1 MRRSFLRFAAALLA
15 LMVLLLGLMLT
26 VTQWL
31 PRLAGIWLPPDTHME
46 LDGNP
51 RWRDGAIW
59 LPGVRY
65 YAADCELAALRDVRL
80 SRKDQRWQAS
90 AAQLSLNTP
99 CLSKLPAEDN
109 PGAPRSLAEWQSLLP
124 PAQVT
129 IEQLVI
135 APYQQY
141 AGKLQLTL
149 DEQQQQLAYS
159 GDNLQLNARLNGQ
172 RLDIAQLSLRHPAL
186 AQPVVL
192 DGQLTL
198 PLIPDHL
205 PQSGQLHGVLALQG
219 VPQPLSVLLNWQQQR
234 GALEV
239 TAPDQPAPLL
249 TAPWQITPQQI
260 TIGQGTWRWPYAAQP
275 LAGGITL
282 TLDQWQQ
289 GLAATEIRA
298 RLNLLTR
305 GRGGKGN
312 VVLSVGP
319 GHLDMLNS
327 QLPLRLTGESKL
339 ADLQFYTSLPGEING
354 PLLAPQLTL
363 HPGALL
369 RMRGRLLS
377 TLEVDEARWPLA
389 GVKISSAGISGRLQ
403 AILQAHDA
411 SMGRFTLHLDGR
423 ASDFWPDQGRW
434 NWRYWGNG
442 YLAPLTAKWDA
453 AGTGS
458 WQQSIIE
465 LDSLSTGFDQLSYGM
480 VNVKAP
486 RLTMTTPLRW
496 QRAQD
501 APALTGALQLAAR
514 ETTFTSGGFL
524 PPSTFNFQLKGRDP
538 DDFLYRGD
546 LKAEAI
552 GPVQVHGRWDG
563 ARLRGQA
570 WWPSQSLIVF
580 QPLLSRDLK
589 MKIQSG
595 TLKAQVAF
603 SAAAGQGLQAGG
615 HWVVKDGSI
624 WMPDNEINGVDFSL
638 PFRLKAHQ
646 WTFGARGPVS
656 LRIKEIKN
664 QFSMANVAADLQGS
678 YPWSEQQPL
687 RLTDVSVD
695 LLGGKLTMAQL
706 AFPQHQ
712 AATIQLHDI
721 DLSELITAIKP
732 KQIAMSGRVNGALPL
747 WLNHPQWLVHEG
759 WIANNGPLTLR
770 IDPAMADAIA
780 SNNMAAGAAM
790 DWLRYM
796 EISRSWA
803 TINLS
808 NLGDLSMKARVDGSS
823 RFSDKTQR
831 VSLNYSHHENLFQ
844 LWRSLRFGDN
854 LQSWVEQNATLP
866 SQKEIKSEDTNN

>member
-1 MRRSFLRFAAALLA
+1 MRRSFLRFTAALLA
-15 LMVLLLGLMLT
+15 LILLLAGLMLT

-31 PRLAGIWLPPDTHME
+31 PQLAGIWLPPGSHME

-51 RWRDGAIW
+51 RWRDGGIW

-65 YAADCELAALRDVRL
+65 YAADCELAALSDVHLTRDN
-80 SRKDQRWQAS
+80 QRWQAS

-99 CLSKLPAEDN
+99 CLSKLPAEEN
-109 PGAPRSLAEWQSLLP
+109 PAAPRSLAEWQSMLP
-124 PAQVT
+124 SARVT
-129 IEQLVI
+129 IDQLVI

-149 DEQQQQLAYS
+149 DEQQQQLVYR
-159 GDNLQLNARLNGQ
+159 GDNLQLAARLQ
-172 RLDIAQLSLRHPAL
+172 EQTLDIAQLSIRHPAL
-186 AQPVVL
+186 AQPVEL

-205 PQSGQLHGVLALQG
+205 PQAGQLHGALALQG
-219 VPQPLSVLLNWQQQR
+219 LPQPLSVQLSWQQQR
-234 GALEV
+234 GTLQV
-239 TAPDQPAPLL
+239 NAPENATPLL
-249 TAPWQITPQQI
+249 SVPWQITPQQI
-260 TIGQGTWRWPYAAQP
+260 TIEQGSWRWPYGTQP
-275 LAGGITL
+275 LSGGIAL
-282 TLDQWQQ
+282 TLDNWQQ
-289 GLAATEIRA
+289 GLAATEIQA
-298 RLNLLTR
+298 RLNLLTS

-312 VVLSVGP
+312 VVLTVGP

-339 ADLQFYTSLPGEING
+339 ADLQFYSSLPGEISG
-354 PLLAPQLTL
+354 PLLAPQLAL

-389 GVKISSAGISGRLQ
+389 GVKVSSAGISGRLQ
-403 AILQAHDA
+403 AILQAHDPE
-411 SMGRFTLHLDGR
+411 MGRFTLHLDGR

-434 NWRYWGNG
+434 NWRYWGKG
-442 YLAPLTAKWDA
+442 YMAPLAAEWDA
-453 AGTGS
+453 TGTGS
-458 WQQSIIE
+458 WQQSTIE
-465 LDSLSTGFDQLSYGM
+465 LDTLSTGFDQLSYGM
-480 VNVKAP
+480 VHVNAP
-486 RLTMTTPLRW
+486 RLTLTAPLRW

-501 APALTGALQLAAR
+501 DPAFTGALQLAAQQ
-514 ETTFTSGGFL
+514 TTFSAGGFL
-524 PPSTFNFQLKGRDP
+524 PPATLDVQLKGRDP
-538 DDFLYRGD
+538 AGFLFRGN
-546 LKAEAI
+546 LNAEAI
-552 GPVQVHGRWDG
+552 GPVQVNGRWDG
-563 ARLRGQA
+563 ERLRGQA
-570 WWPSQSLIVF
+570 WWPAQALIVF

-603 SAAAGQGLQAGG
+603 SAAAGQGFQAGG
-615 HWVVKDGSI
+615 HWVVSNGSL

-638 PFRLKAHQ
+638 PFRLKDHQ
-646 WTFGARGPVS
+646 WTFGLRGPVS

-664 QFSMANVAADLQGS
+664 QFSIANVAADLQGH

-695 LLGGKLTMAQL
+695 LLGGKLMMAQL
-706 AFPQHQ
+706 ALPQHQ
-712 AATIQLHDI
+712 AATIQLRDI

-747 WLNHPQWLVHEG
+747 WLNHPQWLVKEG
-759 WIANNGPLTLR
+759 WIANHGPLTLR
-770 IDPAMADAIA
+770 IDPAMADAI
-780 SNNMAAGAAM
+780 SGNNMAAGAAM

-803 TINLS
+803 TLNLS
-808 NLGDLSMKARVDGSS
+808 NLGELTMQARVDGSS

-831 VSLNYSHHENLFQ
+831 VSLNYTHRENLFQ

-866 SQKEIKSEDTNN
+866 SQKEIKSDDTNN